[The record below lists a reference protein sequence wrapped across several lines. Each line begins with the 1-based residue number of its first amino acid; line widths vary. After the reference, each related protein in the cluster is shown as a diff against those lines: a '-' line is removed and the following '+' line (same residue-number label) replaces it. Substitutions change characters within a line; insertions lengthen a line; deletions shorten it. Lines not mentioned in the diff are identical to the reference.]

1 MALGLAATTITGG
14 LFLQPRSADQDVT
27 ATPASLH
34 SGGVTPKAASPS
46 PNGSTQTAVAP
57 ASEISEI
64 TSSDSTPTASESSP
78 QSTTAESA
86 SAGAPT
92 SSASDSPAATKSSV
106 SRGSGDRSPLDTPV
120 ASTQSSSSAA
130 GSAAPQQVS
139 EGWSGQNRSD
149 VEING
154 WNIDY
159 FEGFDAS
166 LEELGWEH
174 YGWGEPEVGH
184 GAMGVMSN
192 QNTFVRDGELI
203 VRTEYKDGKWYA
215 GGTGTAKTFSASRG
229 RWEVRAKF
237 PKAKG
242 IGYVFLLWPKNQGWP
257 PEIDFAE
264 GRVNGPEIM
273 GTYHWDSDDKQ
284 DHKFVDHEDMTG
296 WHTYGVIVEQDH
308 IIFTL
313 DGKEWGRIDQ
323 PNITDTQMW
332 FGVQTGAMDPNGK
345 ESHTE
350 TVDGG
355 VPGDLT
361 PQVSDIQIDYVA
373 HYTRS

>member
-1 MALGLAATTITGG
+1 MALGLAAATITGG
-14 LFLQPRSADQDVT
+14 LFLQPHGTNQDVT
-27 ATPASLH
+27 ANPASLR
-34 SGGVTPKAASPS
+34 SSRVTPKAASPS
-46 PNGSTQTAVAP
+46 PSGLVDAQATVTP
-57 ASEISEI
+57 TSEI
-64 TSSDSTPTASESSP
+64 TSSESAPTASGSS
-78 QSTTAESA
+78 
-86 SAGAPT
+86 T
-92 SSASDSPAATKSSV
+92 SSAAAESSSPGTSTSASSASESPAAEKSSV
-106 SRGSGDRSPLDTPV
+106 SRASGERSPLNTPV
-120 ASTQSSSSAA
+120 ASTQSSATE
-130 GSAAPQQVS
+130 SAAPQQVS
-139 EGWSGQNRSD
+139 GGSSGQNRSEA
-149 VEING
+149 EING

-174 YGWGEPEVGH
+174 YGWGDPEVGH
-184 GAMGVMSN
+184 GAMGVMSDK
-192 QNTFVRDGELI
+192 NTFVRDGELI
-203 VRTEYKDGKWYA
+203 VRTEYKDGKWHA
-215 GGTGTAKTFSASRG
+215 GGTSTEKVFSASRG

-237 PKAKG
+237 PRAKG
-242 IGYVFLLWPKNQGWP
+242 IGYVFLLWPKDQGWP

-284 DHKFVDHEDMTG
+284 DHKFVDHEDMGG
-296 WHTYGVIVEQDH
+296 WHTYGAIVEQDH

-323 PNITDTQMW
+323 PNITDTQM
-332 FGVQTGAMDPNGK
+332 FCGFQTGAMDPNGK

>member
-1 MALGLAATTITGG
+1 MALGLAAATITGG
-14 LFLQPRSADQDVT
+14 LFLQPHGATQDVT
-27 ATPASLH
+27 ANPASLR
-34 SGGVTPKAASPS
+34 SSRVTPKAASPTPS
-46 PNGSTQTAVAP
+46 GLVDAQTTATP
-57 ASEISEI
+57 ASEI
-64 TSSDSTPTASESSP
+64 TSSDSTPTASESATTESS
-78 QSTTAESA
+78 ST
-86 SAGAPT
+86 GAPT
-92 SSASDSPAATKSSV
+92 SSASESPAAKKSSV
-106 SRGSGDRSPLDTPV
+106 SRGSGDRSPLNTPV
-120 ASTQSSSSAA
+120 ASNQSPAT
-130 GSAAPQQVS
+130 GSATPQQVS
-139 EGWSGQNRSD
+139 EGSSGQNRSD

-184 GAMGVMSN
+184 GAMGVMSDD
-192 QNTFVRDGELI
+192 NTFVRNGELI
-203 VRTEYKDGKWYA
+203 VRTEYKDGKWHA
-215 GGTGTAKTFSASRG
+215 GGTGTEKVFSASRG

-242 IGYVFLLWPKNQGWP
+242 IGYVFLLWPKNQSWP

-296 WHTYGVIVEQDH
+296 WHTYGAIVEQDY

-323 PNITDTQMW
+323 PNVTDTQMW

>member
-1 MALGLAATTITGG
+1 MALGLATATITGG
-14 LFLQPRSADQDVT
+14 LLIQPQSTDQELV
-27 ATPASLH
+27 ATPASL
-34 SGGVTPKAASPS
+34 STERITPRAAPPSSSNPTGAEAAITAAPS
-46 PNGSTQTAVAP
+46 PAQSTTTSPTPEQTPVSRSSGERSPLNAP
-57 ASEISEI
+57 
-64 TSSDSTPTASESSP
+64 SSGESSP
-78 QSTTAESA
+78 S
-86 SAGAPT
+86 
-92 SSASDSPAATKSSV
+92 SSASPQRSSGNSSGQ
-106 SRGSGDRSPLDTPV
+106 SRSDAEIS
-120 ASTQSSSSAA
+120 
-130 GSAAPQQVS
+130 
-139 EGWSGQNRSD
+139 GWS
-149 VEING
+149 
-154 WNIDY
+154 IDY

-174 YGWGEPEVGH
+174 YGWGKPEVGH
-184 GAMGVMSN
+184 GAMGVMSDE
-192 QNTFVRDGELI
+192 NTFVQNGELI
-203 VRTEYKDGKWYA
+203 VRTDYKDGRWNA
-215 GGTGTAKTFSASRG
+215 GGTSTEKVFSASRG

-242 IGYVFLLWPKNQGWP
+242 IGYVFLLWPKDQGWP

-273 GTYHWDSDDKQ
+273 GTYHWDSDNKQ
-284 DHKFVDHEDMTG
+284 DHKFVDHEDMSG

-323 PNITDTQMW
+323 PNVTDKQMW

-355 VPGDLT
+355 VPGALT
-361 PQVSDIQIDYVA
+361 PPVSDIQIDYVA